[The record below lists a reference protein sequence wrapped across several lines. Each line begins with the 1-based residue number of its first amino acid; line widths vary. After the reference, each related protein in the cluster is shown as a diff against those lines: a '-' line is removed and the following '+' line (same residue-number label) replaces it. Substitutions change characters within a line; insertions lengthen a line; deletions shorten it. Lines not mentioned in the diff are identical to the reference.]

1 MTEIIT
7 SISNPLVK
15 HARLLRQ
22 KKYRDET
29 RLFLVE
35 GIKHVGDAVEANWDI
50 EVLFYCP
57 ERLRSIFGQK
67 LVSDLQEKKI
77 HCLKISE
84 KAFDTMADKENPQGI
99 AAIVKQKERPLERI
113 AQAYFS
119 VGLVSPQDP
128 GNVGT
133 VLRTMDASGAS
144 GLFLIDGGA
153 DPYHPSAVRA
163 SMGALFW
170 IPFFQVTFQEFIDW
184 AKKGN
189 IRVVGTSAHAKTDF
203 RALEKDTRRIALLLG
218 SEQKGLLPEQIAL
231 CENLISLPMRG
242 KASSLNLAVA
252 AGILM
257 YSILD

>member
-7 SISNPLVK
+7 SISNPFIK
-15 HARLLRQ
+15 QARLLRQ

-29 RLFLVE
+29 RLFMVE
-35 GIKHVGDAVEANWDI
+35 GIKHVGDAVEANWEI

-57 ERLRSIFGQK
+57 ERLRSNFGQK
-67 LVSDLQEKKI
+67 LVSELQEKKI
-77 HCLKISE
+77 HCLRISE
-84 KAFDTMADKENPQGI
+84 KAFDAMADKENPQGI
-99 AAIVKQKERPLERI
+99 AAIVKQKERSLVEI
-113 AQAYFS
+113 SQAHFS

-133 VLRTMDASGAS
+133 VLRTMDAVGANE
-144 GLFLIDGGA
+144 LFLIDGGA

-170 IPFFQVTFQEFIDW
+170 IPFFQITFQDFFDW
-184 AKKGN
+184 AKNGN
-189 IRVVGTSAHAKTDF
+189 IRIVGTSAHAKTDF
-203 RALEKDTRRIALLLG
+203 RSLVKDTRRIALLLG
-218 SEQKGLLPEQIAL
+218 SEQKGLSPEQISS

-257 YSILD
+257 YSLLD